1 MLHLITNTFQG
12 EIMLSLTQAISE
24 KIRKAFALAGYDE
37 SYGVVTVSNR
47 PDLCEFQCNGAL
59 MAAKQ
64 YHKAPLAIAGDV
76 ASKVE
81 EGFFDSV
88 ETVAPGFIN
97 LKISDKALLEH
108 VKDMFGDDRF
118 GFEGTGK
125 GKKVIIDYGGANVA
139 KPLHV
144 GHLRP
149 AIIGE
154 SIKRILAFDGFEAI
168 GDVHLGDWGLQIGL
182 IITELKRRKPDLP
195 YFDDS
200 YTGEYPKEA
209 PFTISELEEIYPF
222 ASKTSK
228 EDEAYREEAKQATKL
243 LQEGH
248 RGFRAIWQHI
258 LDVSIEDLK
267 KNYDNL
273 NVHFELWK
281 KESDANVYIPEI
293 IEDLKAKGLTRISE
307 GALVVDVKEDTDQK
321 EMPPCILQKSDG
333 AFLYASTDVATIYE
347 REKLFDPDRIIYVV
361 DKRQELHFDQVFRTC
376 RKGGIAKD
384 STELTFLGNGTM
396 NGPDGKP
403 FKTRDGGVLR
413 LEYLIKSICD
423 KVAERMAD
431 SDIPEDEKKKISD
444 MVGLAAIKYGDLS
457 NQATKD
463 YIFDIDRFTSFEGNT
478 GPYILYTLVRI
489 KSLLQKLGVSD
500 SFDAKEAVSCTDSV
514 SDSEKKLWLS
524 LAGFHDAMRKAVD
537 EIAPHKI
544 CTFIYE
550 TADQFNSFYHD
561 NRIIS
566 QEDVAIKNR
575 WTALLKLVL
584 AVVEKCVDML
594 GIVVPERM

>member
-1 MLHLITNTFQG
+1 MLTLVQ
-12 EIMLSLTQAISE
+12 SISE
-24 KIRKAFALAGYDE
+24 IIKKAFTDAGYDE
-37 SYGVVTVSNR
+37 KFGVVTVSNR

-64 YHKAPLAIAGDV
+64 YHKAPIAIAGDV
-76 ASKVE
+76 AAKID
-81 EGFFDSV
+81 GDFFESV
-88 ETVAPGFIN
+88 EAVAPGFIN
-97 LKISDKALLEH
+97 LKIGNEALLSH
-108 VKDMFGDDRF
+108 VSGMYGDDRF
-118 GFEGTGK
+118 GFEAQGNNR
-125 GKKVIIDYGGANVA
+125 KVIIDYGGANVA

-154 SIKRILAFDGFEAI
+154 SIKRILAFDGYDAI

-182 IITELKRRKPDLP
+182 IITELKRRQPSLP

-200 YTGEYPKEA
+200 FTGEYPKEA
-209 PFTISELEEIYPF
+209 PFTISDLEEIYPY
-222 ASKTSK
+222 ASKYSK
-228 EDEAYREEAKQATKL
+228 TDEAYREEAKQATKL
-243 LQEGH
+243 LQDGH

-258 LDVSIEDLK
+258 LDVSINDLK

-293 IEDLKAKGLTRISE
+293 IDDLKKKGLARVDE
-307 GALVVDVKEDTDQK
+307 GALVVDVKEESDQK

-333 AFLYASTDVATIYE
+333 AFLYASTDVATIFE
-347 REKLFDPDRIIYVV
+347 RKKLFDPAWIIYVV

-376 RKGGIAKD
+376 KKGGIVDD
-384 STELTFLGNGTM
+384 STKLTFLGNGTM

-403 FKTRDGGVLR
+403 FKTRDGDVLR
-413 LEYLIKSICD
+413 LEFLIKSIVD

-431 SDIPEDEKKKISD
+431 SDIPAEEKKSICD
-444 MVGLAAIKYGDLS
+444 IVGLAAIKYGDLS

-463 YIFDIDRFTSFEGNT
+463 YVFDIDRFTAFEGNT

-489 KSLLQKLGVSD
+489 KSLLQKINVKDDFDCVSALK
-500 SFDAKEAVSCTDSV
+500 SSKNVGE
-514 SDSEKKLWLS
+514 SEKKLWLAV
-524 LAGFHDAMRKAVD
+524 AGFHDAIRKAAD

-550 TADQFNSFYHD
+550 TADLFNSFYHD

-566 QEDVAIKNR
+566 QEDEEIKNR
-575 WTALLKLVL
+575 WTALLMLVL
-584 AVVEKCVDML
+584 AIVEKCVDIL
-594 GIVVPERM
+594 GIKVPDRM

>member
-1 MLHLITNTFQG
+1 MLTLVQ
-12 EIMLSLTQAISE
+12 SISE
-24 KIRKAFALAGYDE
+24 IIKKAFTDAGYDE
-37 SYGVVTVSNR
+37 KFGVVTVSNR

-64 YHKAPLAIAGDV
+64 YHKAPIAIAGEVAEKIENGFFEKIDV
-76 ASKVE
+76 A
-81 EGFFDSV
+81 
-88 ETVAPGFIN
+88 APGFIN
-97 LKISDKALLEH
+97 LKIGAEALLGH
-108 VKDMFGDDRF
+108 VKGMFEDEKF
-118 GFEGTGK
+118 GFEAQGNNR
-125 GKKVIIDYGGANVA
+125 KVIIDYGGANVA

-154 SIKRILAFDGFEAI
+154 SVKRILTFDGYDAI

-182 IITELKRRKPDLP
+182 IITELKRRQPDLP
-195 YFDDS
+195 YYDDS
-200 YTGEYPKEA
+200 FSGEYPKEA
-209 PFTISELEEIYPF
+209 PFTISDLEEIYPY
-222 ASKTSK
+222 ASKYSK
-228 EDEAYREEAKQATKL
+228 TDDAYREEAKHATKM
-243 LQEGH
+243 LQDGH
-248 RGFRAIWQHI
+248 RGYRAIWQHI
-258 LDVSIEDLK
+258 LDVSINDLK

-293 IEDLKAKGLTRISE
+293 IDDFKAKGLARIDE

-347 REKLFDPDRIIYVV
+347 RKKLFDPYWIIYVV

-376 RKGGIAKD
+376 KKGGIVDD
-384 STELTFLGNGTM
+384 STKLTFLGNGTM

-403 FKTRDGGVLR
+403 FKTRDGDVLR
-413 LEYLIKSICD
+413 LEYLINSIVD
-423 KVAERMAD
+423 KVSERMAD
-431 SDIPEDEKKKISD
+431 SDIPESEKRSICD

-463 YIFDIDRFTSFEGNT
+463 YVFDIDRFTSFDGNT

-489 KSLLQKLGVSD
+489 KSLLSKLSVKD
-500 SFDAKEAVSCTDSV
+500 DFDSV
-514 SDSEKKLWLS
+514 SALKCSENITDSEKKLWLAV
-524 LAGFHDAMRKAVD
+524 AGFHEAIRKAAD

-544 CTFIYE
+544 CTYIYE
-550 TADQFNSFYHD
+550 ISDLFNSFYHD
-561 NRIIS
+561 NRIVT
-566 QEDVAIKNR
+566 QENVDIKNR
-575 WTALLKLVL
+575 WIALLKIVL
-584 AVVEKCVDML
+584 EVVEKCVDML
-594 GIVVPERM
+594 GIKVPDRM

>member
-1 MLHLITNTFQG
+1 MLT
-12 EIMLSLTQAISE
+12 LTQSISNIL
-24 KIRKAFALAGYDE
+24 KKAFVEAGYDE
-37 SYGVVTVSNR
+37 SFGQVTISNR

-64 YHKAPLAIAGDV
+64 YHKAPIAIANEVKDKIE
-76 ASKVE
+76 A
-81 EGFFDSV
+81 GFFENV
-88 ETVAPGFIN
+88 EAVAPGFIN
-97 LKISDKALLEH
+97 LKIGNAALLEH
-108 VKDMFGDDRF
+108 VKNMFGDEKF
-118 GFEGTGK
+118 GFEAQGSR
-125 GKKVIIDYGGANVA
+125 KKVIIDYGGANVA

-154 SIKRILAFDGFEAI
+154 SIKRILSFDGYDAI

-195 YFDDS
+195 YYDDS
-200 YTGEYPKEA
+200 FTGEYPKEA
-209 PFTISELEEIYPF
+209 PFTIGDLEEIYPY
-222 ASKTSK
+222 ASKYSK
-228 EDEAYREEAKQATKL
+228 TDDAYREEAKHATKL
-243 LQEGH
+243 LQDGH
-248 RGFRAIWQHI
+248 RGYRAIWQHI

-281 KESDANVYIPEI
+281 KESDANAYIPEI
-293 IEDLKAKGLTRISE
+293 IEDLKAKGLAKIDQ
-307 GALVVDVKEDTDQK
+307 GALVVDVKEETDQK

-333 AFLYASTDVATIYE
+333 AYLYASTDVATIYE
-347 REKLFDPDRIIYVV
+347 RKKLFDPAWIIYVV
-361 DKRQELHFDQVFRTC
+361 DKRQGLHFDQVFRTC
-376 RKGGIAKD
+376 KKGGIVTD
-384 STELTFLGNGTM
+384 STKLTFLGNGTM
-396 NGPDGKP
+396 NGEGGKP
-403 FKTRDGGVLR
+403 FKTRDGDVLR
-413 LEYLIKSICD
+413 LEFLIKSIVD

-431 SDIPEDEKKKISD
+431 SDIPEDEKKKICD

-489 KSLLQKLGVSD
+489 KSLLQKLGVDD
-500 SFDAKEAVSCTDSV
+500 SFDAKSALASDKGV
-514 SDSEKKLWLS
+514 SDSEKKLWLA
-524 LAGFHDAMRKAVD
+524 LAGFHDAIRKASD

-566 QEDVAIKNR
+566 QEDADIKNR
-575 WTALLKLVL
+575 WIALLRLVL
-584 AVVEKCVDML
+584 GVVEKCVDML
-594 GIVVPERM
+594 GITVPERM

>member
-1 MLHLITNTFQG
+1 MLT
-12 EIMLSLTQAISE
+12 LTQSIS
-24 KIRKAFALAGYDE
+24 KIIKKAFNDAGYDDNFGQV
-37 SYGVVTVSNR
+37 SISNR

-64 YHKAPLAIAGDV
+64 YHKAPIAIANEV
-76 ASKVE
+76 AEKIE
-81 EGFFDSV
+81 EGFFESV
-88 ETVAPGFIN
+88 LVAPPGFIN
-97 LKISDKALLEH
+97 LKISSKALLKH
-108 VKDMFGDDRF
+108 VTGMFGDEKF
-118 GFEGTGK
+118 GFETLGNN
-125 GKKVIIDYGGANVA
+125 KKVIIDYGGANVA

-154 SIKRILAFDGFEAI
+154 SIKRILEFDGYDAI

-182 IITELKRRKPDLP
+182 IITELKRRQPGLP
-195 YFDDS
+195 YFDES
-200 YTGEYPKEA
+200 FTGEYPKEA
-209 PFTISELEEIYPF
+209 PFTITDLEEIYPY
-222 ASKTSK
+222 ASKYSK
-228 EDEAYREEAKQATKL
+228 TDEQYRDEAKQATKL
-243 LQEGH
+243 LQDGH

-258 LDVSIEDLK
+258 LDVSITDLK

-293 IEDLKAKGLTRISE
+293 IEDLKNRGLARTDQ
-307 GALVVDVKEDTDQK
+307 GALVVDVKEENDQK

-333 AFLYASTDVATIYE
+333 AYLYASTDVATIYE
-347 REKLFDPDRIIYVV
+347 RKKLFDPAWIIYVV
-361 DKRQELHFDQVFRTC
+361 DKRQGLHFEQVFRTC
-376 RKGGIAKD
+376 RKAGIVSDDIK
-384 STELTFLGNGTM
+384 LTFLGNGTM
-396 NGPDGKP
+396 NGEGGKP
-403 FKTRDGGVLR
+403 FKTRDGDVLR
-413 LEYLIKSICD
+413 LEYLIKSIVD

-431 SDIPEDEKKKISD
+431 SDIPEEEKKKICD

-463 YIFDIDRFTSFEGNT
+463 YVFDIDRFTSFDGNT

-489 KSLLQKLGVSD
+489 KSLLQKLGIGDKFDCVSALD
-500 SFDAKEAVSCTDSV
+500 SNKGVSE
-514 SDSEKKLWLS
+514 SEKKLWLT
-524 LAGFHDAMRKAVD
+524 LAGFHDAIRKAAD

-566 QEDVAIKNR
+566 QEDCEIKNR
-575 WTALLKLVL
+575 WTALLILVL
-584 AVVEKCVDML
+584 GVVEKCVDML
-594 GIVVPERM
+594 GINVPDRM